1 MKKIDRRQ
9 FVTSALTGTALAGL
23 LPLASSPA
31 HAQGSWPSKPIR
43 LVVPYPPGGGT
54 DVVSRLIAEPLSQA
68 LGQSVIIDNRGG
80 ANGIPGCQF
89 VAAAPADGHTILLV
103 LPGQM
108 AVNPALYKDLPY
120 NPVRDF
126 APIIQLTSFEVALA
140 VNPSVAARNVNELV
154 ALAKSKPRGLTL
166 ASAGTGSAGHMAAI
180 WFSMKTGVEW
190 LHVPYK
196 GAGPAFTDLIG
207 GQVDLTFATTLST
220 LPHVRSGKLRA
231 LGVTGAKRSAAAP
244 DIPAI
249 AESIPSYEFTQWHGL
264 VAPARTPPEIVARLN
279 AEIGKILQSAQ
290 VKEKLASLGSEVRGG
305 SSADFAKTIQADIV
319 RYADV
324 VKVSGMTPD

>member
-1 MKKIDRRQ
+1 
-9 FVTSALTGTALAGL
+9 
-23 LPLASSPA
+23 
-31 HAQGSWPSKPIR
+31 
-43 LVVPYPPGGGT
+43 
-54 DVVSRLIAEPLSQA
+54 
-68 LGQSVIIDNRGG
+68 
-80 ANGIPGCQF
+80 
-89 VAAAPADGHTILLV
+89 VATAPADGHTILLV

-249 AESIPSYEFTQWHGL
+249 AETVPGYVATSWYGIG
-264 VAPARTPPEIVARLN
+264 APAGTPEPILARLETAI
-279 AEIGKILQSAQ
+279 AEALK
-290 VKEKLASLGSEVRGG
+290 
-305 SSADFAKTIQADIV
+305 SADIQKRWNDDLGLDMPPPGRAGFDQFLAEDRKIWEP
-319 RYADV
+319 A
-324 VKVSGMTPD
+324 VKASGVKLD

>member
-1 MKKIDRRQ
+1 MTNIDRRS
-9 FVTSALTGTALAGL
+9 FVTSALAGAALPGL
-23 LPLASSPA
+23 LATSPS
-31 HAQGSWPSKPIR
+31 AQAQAGWPSKPIR

-68 LGQSVIIDNRGG
+68 LGQPVIVDNKGG

-89 VAAAPADGHTILLV
+89 VASAPPDGHTILLV

-249 AESIPSYEFTQWHGL
+249 AETVPGYVATSWYGIG
-264 VAPARTPPEIVARLN
+264 APAGTPEPILARLETAI
-279 AEIGKILQSAQ
+279 AEALK
-290 VKEKLASLGSEVRGG
+290 
-305 SSADFAKTIQADIV
+305 SADIQKRWNDDLGLDMPPPGRAGFDQFLAEDRKIWEP
-319 RYADV
+319 A
-324 VKVSGMTPD
+324 VKASGVKLD

>member
-1 MKKIDRRQ
+1 MQTLKRRR
-9 FVTSALTGTALAGL
+9 FVASALAGAA
-23 LPLASSPA
+23 LPTLWGGATQ
-31 HAQGSWPSKPIR
+31 AQAQAAFPSKPIR

-54 DVVSRLIAEPLSQA
+54 DVVSRLIAEPLAQA
-68 LGQSVIIDNRGG
+68 LGQPVVVDNKGG
-80 ANGIPGCQF
+80 ANGIPGSQF
-89 VAAAPADGHTILLV
+89 VAAAPPDGHTILLV
-103 LPGQM
+103 LPGQL

-120 NPVRDF
+120 HPVRDF
-126 APIIQLTSFEVALA
+126 APIIQLTSFEVALVVHPA
-140 VNPSVAARNVNELV
+140 VPARSVSELV

-180 WFSMKTGVEW
+180 WFAMKTGVDW

-220 LPHVRSGKLRA
+220 LPHVRAGKLRA

-249 AESIPSYEFTQWHGL
+249 AESIPNFEFTQWHGL

-279 AEIGKILQSAQ
+279 TEIGKILQLPQ
-290 VKEKLASLGSEVRGG
+290 VKDKLASLGSEARGG
-305 SSADFAKTIQADIV
+305 SPAEFARTIQADIV

-324 VKVSGMTPD
+324 VKVSGMTPE

>member
-1 MKKIDRRQ
+1 MNPIERRR
-9 FVTSALTGTALAGL
+9 FLATALAGAALPGL
-23 LPLASSPA
+23 LATAPAA
-31 HAQGSWPSKPIR
+31 HAQTGWPSKPIR

-68 LGQSVIIDNRGG
+68 LGQSVIVDNKGG
-80 ANGIPGCQF
+80 ANGIVGCQF
-89 VAAAPADGHTILLV
+89 VASAPPDGHTILLV

-126 APIIQLTSFEVALA
+126 APIIQLTSFEVALV
-140 VNPSVAARNVNELV
+140 VNPNVPARNVNELV
-154 ALAKSKPRGLTL
+154 ALAKAKPKGLSL

-180 WFSMKTGVEW
+180 WFAMKTGVDW
-190 LHVPYK
+190 VHVPYK

-220 LPHVRSGKLRA
+220 LPHVRAGKLRA

-264 VAPARTPPEIVARLN
+264 VAPARTPPEIIARMN
-279 AEIGKILQSAQ
+279 TEIGKILQQPA
-290 VKEKLASLGSEVRGG
+290 VKDKLASLGSETRGG
-305 SSADFAKTIQADIV
+305 SPAEFAKTIQADIT